1 MPAQGQQT
9 KSQRVFWSGCF
20 LLLGIAFAFVLLCG
34 ATTIKCTNI
43 AQVDAA
49 VLDYTVN
56 YTVSCIANVR
66 AEYNGATV
74 TGRHDVSCPMAVLE
88 QAGKPFPP
96 APASPTVSV
105 DICFRKF
112 TGYLRPP
119 RLKGD
124 MRTGSYGF
132 LLGMSLAMAVC
143 LWIALGLILAPYAW
157 KWLSKLPACADRY
170 CIQIRKTHPSTDQ
183 GSSA

>member
-1 MPAQGQQT
+1 MLQATGNEAAMPAQGQQT

-74 TGRHDVSCPMAVLE
+74 TGR
-88 QAGKPFPP
+88 
-96 APASPTVSV
+96 
-105 DICFRKF
+105 
-112 TGYLRPP
+112 
-119 RLKGD
+119 
-124 MRTGSYGF
+124 
-132 LLGMSLAMAVC
+132 
-143 LWIALGLILAPYAW
+143 
-157 KWLSKLPACADRY
+157 
-170 CIQIRKTHPSTDQ
+170 
-183 GSSA
+183 